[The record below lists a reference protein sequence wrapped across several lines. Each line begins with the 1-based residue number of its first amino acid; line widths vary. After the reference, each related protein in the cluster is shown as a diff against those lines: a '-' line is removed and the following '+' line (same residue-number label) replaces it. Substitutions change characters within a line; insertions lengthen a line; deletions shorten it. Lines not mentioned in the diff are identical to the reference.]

1 MAKPTGKTIVFT
13 GKLETM
19 TRDEA
24 AAQAKGLGAKV
35 GSAITKE
42 TDILVA
48 GPGAGS
54 KLKDAKKHGVHVID
68 EAAWVKM
75 TKSVKESSATRRQ
88 NPGPRAA
95 THRTQSAAA
104 LAGTAKRHAA
114 LSARSRRALHQQRG
128 RTRRA
133 HDEAA
138 HENLRRLPLAP
149 RRHRLRDYPR
159 VPLNRQKAGLEHYRS
174 TDP

>member
-54 KLKDAKKHGVHVID
+54 KL
-68 EAAWVKM
+68 M
-75 TKSVKESSATRRQ
+75 PSSCRNASIT
-88 NPGPRAA
+88 P
-95 THRTQSAAA
+95 
-104 LAGTAKRHAA
+104 
-114 LSARSRRALHQQRG
+114 
-128 RTRRA
+128 
-133 HDEAA
+133 
-138 HENLRRLPLAP
+138 
-149 RRHRLRDYPR
+149 
-159 VPLNRQKAGLEHYRS
+159 
-174 TDP
+174 

>member
-75 TKSVKESSATRRQ
+75 TKASCFARTAG
-88 NPGPRAA
+88 GP
-95 THRTQSAAA
+95 
-104 LAGTAKRHAA
+104 
-114 LSARSRRALHQQRG
+114 ALH
-128 RTRRA
+128 RA
-133 HDEAA
+133 RHGSV
-138 HENLRRLPLAP
+138 LR
-149 RRHRLRDYPR
+149 
-159 VPLNRQKAGLEHYRS
+159 
-174 TDP
+174 